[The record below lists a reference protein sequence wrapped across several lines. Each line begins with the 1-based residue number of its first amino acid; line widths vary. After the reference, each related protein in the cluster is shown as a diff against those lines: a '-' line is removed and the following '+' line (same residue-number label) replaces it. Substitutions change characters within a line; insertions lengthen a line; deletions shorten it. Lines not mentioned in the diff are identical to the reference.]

1 MSLLKKKPPV
11 MSLNQKRTRSKLRR
25 ILYWGII
32 LIVLGMLW
40 VAYVLEQIGSIDRNS
55 NVVTTMATPADAGII
70 LGAAMWGDRPSP
82 VLQERL
88 RLSIKDYEAGKFE
101 YFIVTG
107 GLDKPGNRYTEAEGM
122 AIYLEEHGVP
132 RDKILLENYATS
144 TYENLKFSQNIM
156 EEHGLATALVITH
169 TFHGNRA
176 YEIAHALNYSNPKLS
191 LTETNVL
198 PPIPTISR
206 EILAYT
212 KWKLDHIAIAFG
224 WK

>member
-1 MSLLKKKPPV
+1 MSI
-11 MSLNQKRTRSKLRR
+11 NQPKRPKRRR
-25 ILYWGII
+25 IIRWLII
-32 LIVLGMLW
+32 LILLGVLW
-40 VAYVLEQIGSIDRNS
+40 VGYVLAQIGSIERNS
-55 NVVTTMATPADAGII
+55 NVVTTMKTPVDVGIV

-82 VLQERL
+82 GLQERL
-88 RLSIKDYEAGKFE
+88 RLSLIDYEEGKFE

-107 GLDKPGNRYTEAEGM
+107 GLDKPGNPYTEAEGM

-144 TYENLKFSQNIM
+144 TYENLKFSQDIM
-156 EEHGLATALVITH
+156 EEHGLTTALIMTH

-176 YEIAHALNYSNPKLS
+176 YEIANTLNYSNPKLS
-191 LTETNVL
+191 LTESNVL
-198 PPIPTISR
+198 APFPTITR

-212 KWKLDHIAIAFG
+212 KWKLDHIAITFG

>member
-1 MSLLKKKPPV
+1 MSL
-11 MSLNQKRTRSKLRR
+11 KR
-25 ILYWGII
+25 II
-32 LIVLGMLW
+32 RWVIVLVLVGILW
-40 VAYVLEQIGSIDRNS
+40 TAYALAQIGSINRNS
-55 NVVTTMATPADAGII
+55 NVVTTMATPADVGIV

-82 VLQERL
+82 GLQERL
-88 RLSIKDYEAGKFE
+88 RLSLMDYEAGKFE

-132 RDKILLENYATS
+132 RDKILLENNATS
-144 TYENLKFSQNIM
+144 TYENLKLSQDIM
-156 EEHGLATALVITH
+156 EEHGLSTALIMTH

-176 YEIAHALNYSNPKLS
+176 YEISHALNYSNPKFS
-191 LTETNVL
+191 LTESNVL
-198 PPIPTISR
+198 APFPTIAR

-212 KWKLDHIAIAFG
+212 KWKLDHIAITFG